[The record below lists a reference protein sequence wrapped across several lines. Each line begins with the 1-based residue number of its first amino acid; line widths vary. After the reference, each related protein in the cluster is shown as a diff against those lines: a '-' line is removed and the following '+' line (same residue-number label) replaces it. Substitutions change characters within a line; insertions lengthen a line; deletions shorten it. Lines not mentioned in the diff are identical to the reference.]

1 MQGRFLE
8 EMECKKFF
16 RREIKSVIDANI
28 IFRVE
33 SIFRLKNEYST
44 QFCYH
49 NINICKCNPYKP
61 KSSSRTA
68 QECWGG
74 VWHDDGRDK
83 RDFVGRLPFGGWG
96 AAYAPSLHRGG
107 GEGKVAKVGTMENQP
122 QYEYID
128 PLPVS
133 SLLRENIW
141 YWSQWIWIWLEF
153 SALRMFWSRFLL
165 LWLLNSAMGIQ
176 ISVRRKGGA
185 PRWDLFNQL

>member
-1 MQGRFLE
+1 
-8 EMECKKFF
+8 MECEKFF
-16 RREIKSVIDANI
+16 WREIKSVIDANTI
-28 IFRVE
+28 LRVE
-33 SIFRLKNEYST
+33 SIFRLKNKYST

-49 NINICKCNPYKP
+49 NINICKCNQYKP
-61 KSSSRTA
+61 KPSSRPA
-68 QECWGG
+68 QECWG
-74 VWHDDGRDK
+74 VWHDDGRHK

-96 AAYAPSLHRGG
+96 GAYAPSLHRGG

-133 SLLRENIW
+133 SLLRENIC